1 MKLPR
6 YIIPILVVVTLFS
19 GYYLRAAFTQP
30 STSVSFV
37 QSEGKTVT
45 CIVDGVKCKGTANFF
60 TKLYSE
66 VSGIISIETY
76 AADHKA
82 VITYDPESITPE
94 DIKAVMEQ
102 QIPMRDGTQRQ
113 VFTCVSMREH

>member
-60 TKLYSE
+60 TKLYSD

-82 VITYDPESITPE
+82 VITYDPASITPE

-102 QIPMRDGTQRQ
+102 QIPLRDGTQRQ